1 MLSSKMCI
9 NLVEKILREY
19 ITEIYDFSKEFLYI
33 FKSNMFCQGK
43 LYVICKYDTN
53 YIIFINTEDFPR
65 YSSFRI
71 VKNKIRFSLI
81 HYSLLHRDLLQILD
95 DEIVSINTY
104 KFNGNDPLRI

>member
-1 MLSSKMCI
+1 MCI

-43 LYVICKYDTN
+43 LCIIYKYDTN
-53 YIIFINTEDFPR
+53 YIIFINTEDLPI
-65 YSSFRI
+65 YSSLKI
-71 VKNKIRFSLI
+71 IENKIRFSLI

-104 KFNGNDPLRI
+104 RFNGNQPLRI